1 MIMDSHA
8 EIKDECDGLENR
20 LDDIATDIRDLPFH
34 YRLVDKYTIID
45 EKLQEIYE
53 WYNSMKSV
61 IRRYEAEKEVITN
74 KIDELSVAIRLLNNE
89 VQNLKLQAFS
99 HGRHGG
105 SYSQLPDTQRP

>member
-1 MIMDSHA
+1 MDSHA

-53 WYNSMKSV
+53 WYNSMKGV

-74 KIDELSVAIRLLNNE
+74 KIDELSVATRLLNNE

-99 HGRHGG
+99 HGRRGG